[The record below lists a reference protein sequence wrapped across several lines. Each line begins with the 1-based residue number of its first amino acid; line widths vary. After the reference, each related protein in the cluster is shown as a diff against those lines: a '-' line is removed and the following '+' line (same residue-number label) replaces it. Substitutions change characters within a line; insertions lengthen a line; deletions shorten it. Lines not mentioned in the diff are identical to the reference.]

1 MRATA
6 VESLPV
12 GIEPRVTVVC
22 LPVPPAAGVDSAGIV
37 NRCKEGYA

>member
-1 MRATA
+1 MEARAA
-6 VESLPV
+6 GSPPV
-12 GIEPRVTVVC
+12 GIEPGVTVVC